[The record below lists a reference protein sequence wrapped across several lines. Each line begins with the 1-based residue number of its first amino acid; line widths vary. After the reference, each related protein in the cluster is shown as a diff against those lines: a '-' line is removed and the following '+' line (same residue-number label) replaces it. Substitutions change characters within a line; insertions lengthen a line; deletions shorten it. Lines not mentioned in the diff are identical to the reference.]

1 MSNQSRRESF
11 LLPTIADLKSAQAAG
26 RQGTVMCVLIVMTTV
41 MAALAP
47 LTPGQEAGT
56 TEMIIGTMIVLVIYA
71 TFAVMIYKMSRVAAI
86 LALLV
91 YVGDRLFMI
100 AQQGV
105 SGQSVVAILVVFA
118 FINSIRGTFAYHRF
132 RHQRQEAIQEPD
144 RLPLP

>member
-26 RQGTVMCVLIVMTTV
+26 RQGTVMCVLIMVMTTV
-41 MAALAP
+41 VTVMAAVAP

-56 TEMIIGTMIVLVIYA
+56 TEMIIGAMIVLVIYG

-132 RHQRQEAIQEPD
+132 RHQRQEAI
-144 RLPLP
+144 